1 MPLPMKYSLRSLM
14 RFSIR
19 DLLWLLTLAAVLTI
33 WWVDRN
39 RLAQE
44 IESQKREQ
52 LEEAKRMYAEAVRMA
67 AEAQAVVTSMPIPSA
82 HAPNP
87 SKP

>member
-1 MPLPMKYSLRSLM
+1 MKYSLRSLM

-19 DLLWLLTLAAVLTI
+19 DLLWLLTLAAVLTT
-33 WWVDRN
+33 WWVDRS

-67 AEAQAVVTSMPIPSA
+67 AEAQAIVNSMPIPSA
-82 HAPNP
+82 PAPNP
-87 SKP
+87 PKP

>member
-1 MPLPMKYSLRSLM
+1 MKYTLRSLM

-19 DLLWLLTLAAVLTI
+19 DLFWLLTLAAVLTT
-33 WWVDRN
+33 WWVDRS

-52 LEEAKRMYAEAVRMA
+52 LEEAKQMYKEAVRMA
-67 AEAQAVVTSMPIPSA
+67 AGAQSLINSLPKSPAP
-82 HAPNP
+82 APNP
-87 SKP
+87 